1 MRVESKMRHPIRK
14 IEYLAIV
21 ALLLTLAIGSVS
33 AVDSEQTRKT
43 MAGLQ
48 GVYVLVEELQPNI
61 QKYASKLD
69 LDKASLQKRA
79 ESQLHEAGIRVL
91 GREEWL
97 KTPGRPVLYINVN
110 THEQEK
116 YWFAYNIQ
124 VELQQVAAME
134 ASPAIKS
141 LVGTWSVN
149 IAGMVNIGSVNAL
162 KDRVKNLMDIFITAY
177 LSANPKKKF

>member
-1 MRVESKMRHPIRK
+1 MRNAKSKMGIV
-14 IEYLAIV
+14 AIV
-21 ALLLTLAIGSVS
+21 TTLSLAIGSAS

-43 MAGLQ
+43 LAGIQ

-61 QKYASKLD
+61 QKYSSQFD
-69 LDKASLQKRA
+69 LDKASLQKGA
-79 ESQLHEAGIRVL
+79 ESQLREAGIRML

-134 ASPAIKS
+134 ANPAVKS

-149 IAGMVNIGSVNAL
+149 IAGMVNIGTINAL
-162 KDRVKNLMDIFITAY
+162 RDRVKNLMDIFITAY
-177 LSANPKKKF
+177 LSANARKKLG

>member
-1 MRVESKMRHPIRK
+1 MRNAKSRMRIV
-14 IEYLAIV
+14 AIV
-21 ALLLTLAIGSVS
+21 TTLVLAAMGSASAL
-33 AVDSEQTRKT
+33 DSEETRKT
-43 MAGLQ
+43 LAGLQ

-61 QKYASKLD
+61 QKYAKNFD
-69 LDKASLQKRA
+69 LDKSSLQKSA
-79 ESQLHEAGIRVL
+79 EARLRETGIRVL

-97 KTPGRPVLYINVN
+97 KTPGRPVLYININ

-134 ASPAIKS
+134 ANPAIKS

-149 IAGMVNIGSVNAL
+149 MAGMVNIGTINVL
-162 KDRVKNLMDIFITAY
+162 QDRVKNLVDIFIKAY
-177 LSANPKKKF
+177 LAVNPKKNS